1 MAGRAG
7 DRLGE
12 HPALQI
18 EHPGGQ
24 VAALA
29 HDRAEGGAQQRRRLL
44 LDHRDQPLPHH
55 LLSEIGEG
63 LGAVHGVS
71 SCVAWR
77 RSIQT

>member
-18 EHPGGQ
+18 EHPGGEI
-24 VAALA
+24 AALA
-29 HDRAEGGAQQRRRLL
+29 HDRAEGGAQERRRLL
-44 LDHRDQPLPHH
+44 LDHRDQALPHH
-55 LLSEIGEG
+55 LLSEVGER

-71 SCVAWR
+71 SCASAWR
-77 RSIQT
+77 SIHR